1 VRYSRIA
8 TKYTAIVALTL
19 ALAAAHDFNNLWIH
33 PTGNCNSWHSYKVM
47 ILCNTSPNI
56 VLGKNGSNRQSHK
69 STMEEVSKSNHID
82 TLPLKLV
89 QNWKKNIDHKVQK
102 LNCYGHSMFC

>member
-1 VRYSRIA
+1 VLPARSDTSAVRYSRIA

-19 ALAAAHDFNNLWIH
+19 AFAAAHDFNNLWIH
-33 PTGNCNSWHSYKVM
+33 PTGNCNSWHNYKVM

-69 STMEEVSKSNHID
+69 STMQEASKSNHID
-82 TLPLKLV
+82 IAAEIGTESEEK
-89 QNWKKNIDHKVQK
+89 
-102 LNCYGHSMFC
+102 Y